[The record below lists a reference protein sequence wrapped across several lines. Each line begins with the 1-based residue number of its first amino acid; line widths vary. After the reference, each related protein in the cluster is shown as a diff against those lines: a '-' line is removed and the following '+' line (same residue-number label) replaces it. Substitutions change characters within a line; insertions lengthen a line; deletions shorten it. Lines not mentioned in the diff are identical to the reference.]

1 MYSFFVTEEEYHRLK
16 GKSSVNG
23 ENLYF
28 DKNAGKRREDGT
40 VLPKNAKEGDKH
52 QGYSTSQRREDS
64 VTFPGQTSPSR
75 LNSGKDGFGYS
86 QRQLSQGYVAPKRQ
100 QSSKDGDQKST
111 PRYGSSWIQFG
122 GNKNNDKQKPVS
134 NAQLSRRPVLSQQVF
149 KPGQFRNSKI
159 SEYGNGNPGNGQS
172 QFGDPKITR
181 YPVGHWQS
189 QGAKVPGYQAR
200 HWEKP
205 LGRTS
210 DTSGRQFYTSD
221 EKRGNERKLQT
232 YVWRTAVFTPCSS
245 KCAGG

>member
-23 ENLYF
+23 ENLYS

-75 LNSGKDGFGYS
+75 LNSGKDGFSYS

-149 KPGQFRNSKI
+149 KPGQFS
-159 SEYGNGNPGNGQS
+159 NPGNGQICQLS
-172 QFGDPKITR
+172 R
-181 YPVGHWQS
+181 
-189 QGAKVPGYQAR
+189 
-200 HWEKP
+200 
-205 LGRTS
+205 
-210 DTSGRQFYTSD
+210 
-221 EKRGNERKLQT
+221 
-232 YVWRTAVFTPCSS
+232 
-245 KCAGG
+245 